1 MELVFAQPPVFSQV
15 IHLKVSFNNMQ
26 LQTSFIKKKLF
37 TTPTSKLAIMIQNL
51 NGGHEVQLACNGE
64 FG

>member
-15 IHLKVSFNNMQ
+15 IRVKVSFNNMQ
-26 LQTSFIKKKLF
+26 LQASFKKE
-37 TTPTSKLAIMIQNL
+37 TSKLAIMIQNL

>member
-15 IHLKVSFNNMQ
+15 IHIKVSFNNMQ
-26 LQTSFIKKKLF
+26 LQTSFKKETYL
-37 TTPTSKLAIMIQNL
+37 LWNLWIMIQNL
-51 NGGHEVQLACNGE
+51 NGVHEVQSACNGE